1 MRPWGGHRSRVARR
15 QYWPGRCRRCS
26 PRPSRGGRW
35 GRSAAARAAA
45 RVRSAARPTSPPIS
59 RLPGRRA
66 RPRDRRRRRS
76 GCGSHP
82 RCCLGRGRPSPPPTT
97 RRSRRA
103 ASTAPRPVLPP
114 CDARAVTTPWPHR
127 AAPSVNTTLRKRQ
140 TPRPGRTGTP
150 GEPLPAPR
158 CPTVPCV
165 ADVLIIEDDATIRSA
180 LVRALTARSHSTMT
194 SPTAMDGLQSLVA
207 HRPDVVL
214 LDLGL
219 PDLDGASLLAMIRSV
234 SDVPVIVVSARDDG
248 EGIVAVL
255 DAGAD
260 DYLVKPFAVDQLDAR
275 IRAVLR
281 RAEQVVVTGP
291 VVVGGLVIDA
301 RSRAV
306 ALDGGTLDLSP
317 KEFDLLYYLA
327 ERAGEVIS
335 KRELLA
341 EVWHQPYGGAD
352 RTVDVHLHWLRRKL
366 GETADAPRYLHRVR
380 GVGLRLAAP

>member
-1 MRPWGGHRSRVARR
+1 
-15 QYWPGRCRRCS
+15 
-26 PRPSRGGRW
+26 
-35 GRSAAARAAA
+35 
-45 RVRSAARPTSPPIS
+45 
-59 RLPGRRA
+59 
-66 RPRDRRRRRS
+66 
-76 GCGSHP
+76 
-82 RCCLGRGRPSPPPTT
+82 
-97 RRSRRA
+97 
-103 ASTAPRPVLPP
+103 
-114 CDARAVTTPWPHR
+114 
-127 AAPSVNTTLRKRQ
+127 
-140 TPRPGRTGTP
+140 
-150 GEPLPAPR
+150 
-158 CPTVPCV
+158 
-165 ADVLIIEDDATIRSA
+165 VLIIEDDATIRTA
-180 LVRALTARSHSTMT
+180 LVRALTARNHSTMT

-248 EGIVAVL
+248 EGIVALL

-301 RSRAV
+301 RSRTV

-366 GETADAPRYLHRVR
+366 GETAEAPRYLHRVR

>member
-1 MRPWGGHRSRVARR
+1 M
-15 QYWPGRCRRCS
+15 
-26 PRPSRGGRW
+26 
-35 GRSAAARAAA
+35 
-45 RVRSAARPTSPPIS
+45 
-59 RLPGRRA
+59 
-66 RPRDRRRRRS
+66 
-76 GCGSHP
+76 
-82 RCCLGRGRPSPPPTT
+82 
-97 RRSRRA
+97 
-103 ASTAPRPVLPP
+103 
-114 CDARAVTTPWPHR
+114 
-127 AAPSVNTTLRKRQ
+127 
-140 TPRPGRTGTP
+140 
-150 GEPLPAPR
+150 
-158 CPTVPCV
+158 
-165 ADVLIIEDDATIRSA
+165 LIIEDDATIRTA

-248 EGIVAVL
+248 DGIVAVL

-281 RAEQVVVTGP
+281 RAEQAVVTGP

-366 GETADAPRYLHRVR
+366 GETAEAPRYLHRVR
-380 GVGLRLAAP
+380 GVGLRLVAP

>member
-1 MRPWGGHRSRVARR
+1 M
-15 QYWPGRCRRCS
+15 
-26 PRPSRGGRW
+26 
-35 GRSAAARAAA
+35 
-45 RVRSAARPTSPPIS
+45 
-59 RLPGRRA
+59 
-66 RPRDRRRRRS
+66 
-76 GCGSHP
+76 
-82 RCCLGRGRPSPPPTT
+82 
-97 RRSRRA
+97 
-103 ASTAPRPVLPP
+103 
-114 CDARAVTTPWPHR
+114 
-127 AAPSVNTTLRKRQ
+127 
-140 TPRPGRTGTP
+140 
-150 GEPLPAPR
+150 
-158 CPTVPCV
+158 
-165 ADVLIIEDDATIRSA
+165 LIIEDDATIRTA
-180 LVRALTARSHSTMT
+180 LVRALTARNHSTMT

-248 EGIVAVL
+248 EGIVALL

-366 GETADAPRYLHRVR
+366 GETAEAPRYLHRVR